1 VKPLCLEGMPRELGR
16 AHGMALRQQIRTF
29 LDDDLARL
37 NRVLPRRISLT
48 TLEPEIAAYRR
59 EIAAAAPSLAE
70 EIEGLAEGAE
80 IAPDEAMLLQ
90 IRREVMGY
98 SRFHTA
104 GDCTTLCRR
113 DEDGPV
119 LAQTIDLNGNLDDQ
133 IVILRIAHRSS
144 PRRVLLLSFTGLLG
158 YLGLNSD
165 GLAIGLNLV
174 LGGTWR
180 PGIPPYLAIRHLLD
194 SCSDI
199 GSCLDWLSRVPL
211 ASSRSL
217 LLCDAHRSV
226 TVELCDGKL
235 SVRAGTTLVHTN
247 HFLSEEF
254 VAMDQMNPFSR
265 NSSMRRLEACV
276 AQLDRLGSHKGPEDY
291 MTLLCREP
299 ICVPDTGNI
308 CREKTVGAVV
318 LLPKDGTLHVRRGNP
333 ALARTEK
340 FSMAM

>member
-37 NRVLPRRISLT
+37 NRVLPRQISLT

-104 GDCTTLCRR
+104 GDCTTLCRHG
-113 DEDGPV
+113 EDGPV

-133 IVILRIAHRSS
+133 MVILRIAHRSS

-194 SCSDI
+194 SSSDI
-199 GSCLDWLSRVPL
+199 DSCLDWLSRVPL

-217 LLCDAHRSV
+217 SLCDAHHSV

-247 HFLSEEF
+247 HFLSEDF
-254 VAMDQMNPFSR
+254 VAIDQMNPFSR
-265 NSSMRRLEACV
+265 NSSVRRLEACV
-276 AQLDRLGSHKGPEDY
+276 AQLDRLGSHGGPEDY
-291 MTLLCREP
+291 MALLCQEP

-308 CREKTVGAVV
+308 RREKTVGAVV

-340 FSMAM
+340 FCLDV

>member
-1 VKPLCLEGMPRELGR
+1 MKPLCLEGMPRELGH
-16 AHGMALRQQIRTF
+16 AHGLALRQQIRTF

-37 NRVLPRRISLT
+37 NRVLPRQISLAS
-48 TLEPEIAAYRR
+48 LEPEIAAYRR
-59 EIAAAAPSLAE
+59 EIEAAAPSLAE

-80 IAPDEAMLLQ
+80 IAPDEAVLLQ

-113 DEDGPV
+113 GDGGPV
-119 LAQTIDLNGNLDDQ
+119 LAQTIDLNGNLDDEM
-133 IVILRIAHRSS
+133 VILRIAHRSS

-158 YLGLNSD
+158 YLGVNSD

-199 GSCLDWLSRVPL
+199 DSCLDWLSRVRI

-217 LLCDAHRSV
+217 LLCDAQRSL
-226 TVELCDGKL
+226 TVEICDGKL
-235 SVRAGTTLVHTN
+235 AVRAADTLVHTN
-247 HFLSEEF
+247 HFLSDGF

-265 NSSMRRLEACV
+265 NSSVRRLEACV
-276 AQLDRLGSHKGPEDY
+276 AQLDRLESHAGPEDY
-291 MTLLCREP
+291 MALLSRKP
-299 ICVPDTGNI
+299 INVPDTGNI
-308 CREKTVGAVV
+308 AREKTVGAVV
-318 LLPKDGTLHVRRGNP
+318 LLPIEGSLHVRRGNP
-333 ALARTEK
+333 ALTRTEK
-340 FSMAM
+340 FRLDA

>member
-1 VKPLCLEGMPRELGR
+1 MKPLCLEGMPRELGR

-37 NRVLPRRISLT
+37 NRVLPRQISLT
-48 TLEPEIAAYRR
+48 TLQPEIAAYRR
-59 EIAAAAPSLAE
+59 EIAAATPSIAE

-80 IAPDEAMLLQ
+80 IAADEAMLLQ

-113 DEDGPV
+113 GEDGPV

-133 IVILRIAHRSS
+133 MVILRIAHRSS

-199 GSCLDWLSRVPL
+199 DSCLDWLSRMPL
-211 ASSRSL
+211 ASSRSVS
-217 LLCDAHRSV
+217 LCDAHRSV

-235 SVRAGTTLVHTN
+235 SVQTGTTLVHTN

-265 NSSMRRLEACV
+265 NSSVRRLQACV
-276 AQLDRLGSHKGPEDY
+276 EQLDCLGSHKGPEDY
-291 MTLLCREP
+291 MALLCQEP

-308 CREKTVGAVV
+308 SREKTVGAVV
-318 LLPKDGTLHVRRGNP
+318 LLPKDGTLHLRRGNP
-333 ALARTEK
+333 ALARTEQ
-340 FSMAM
+340 FSLAV